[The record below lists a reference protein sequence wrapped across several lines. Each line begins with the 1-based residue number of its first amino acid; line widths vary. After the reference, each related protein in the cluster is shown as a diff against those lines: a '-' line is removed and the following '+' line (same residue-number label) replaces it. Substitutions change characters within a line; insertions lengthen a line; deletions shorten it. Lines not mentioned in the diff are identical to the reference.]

1 MERIITFENNCPV
14 MNTKYIIDE
23 LKRNKI
29 VFKDLLQDLICMMKN
44 RKTLSQPSLPEG
56 THRNKE

>member
-1 MERIITFENNCPV
+1 

-56 THRNKE
+56 TRRNKE